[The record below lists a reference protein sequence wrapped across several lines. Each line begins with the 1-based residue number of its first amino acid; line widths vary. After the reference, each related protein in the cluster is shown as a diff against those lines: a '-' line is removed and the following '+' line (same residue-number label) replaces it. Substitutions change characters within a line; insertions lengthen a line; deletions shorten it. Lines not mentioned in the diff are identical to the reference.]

1 MDTCEYG
8 LTMIQVVAAFAKVK
22 IYDVNWIHLL
32 HFVVHLPNLDM
43 FGNGFRHSVE
53 YSLKKIELAREL
65 YLDNYYV
72 ALGIL
77 SLDIYT
83 IELVVGA
90 ILIAFALK

>member
-1 MDTCEYG
+1 
-8 LTMIQVVAAFAKVK
+8 
-22 IYDVNWIHLL
+22 
-32 HFVVHLPNLDM
+32 M

-90 ILIAFALK
+90 VLIAFALK